1 MSEPESAAAAL
12 ARVPLFADLAENQLR
27 FLAERAVLFRF
38 GDGEVIFSEGD
49 PCKGL
54 YCVQSGAVKI
64 FKTAASGREQVL
76 TVEKPPSLVAE
87 LPVFDGGPYPA
98 SASVVGDSALLFV
111 SKNDF
116 RALCLEHP
124 EVALK
129 VLRSVGRRLRALVS
143 LIEELSFTT
152 VRNRLAGF
160 LLKLAESEGKK
171 TDRGIEFPLVVSNQE
186 LASHIGTVRE
196 LVSRNLS
203 RFQAEGLFR
212 VEGKN
217 VVVPDIE
224 KLREALEPD

>member
-1 MSEPESAAAAL
+1 MHEPESAAAAL
-12 ARVPLFADLAENQLR
+12 ARVPLFAELAEVQLR

-38 GDGEVIFSEGD
+38 SDGEVIFTEGD

-98 SASVVGDSALLFV
+98 SASVVGDTSLLFV

-152 VRNRLAGF
+152 VRHRLAAF
-160 LLKLAESEGKK
+160 LMRLAESEGQK
-171 TDRGIEFPLVVSNQE
+171 TERGVEFPLNVSNQE
-186 LASHIGTVRE
+186 LASHVGTVRE

-203 RFQAEGLFR
+203 RFQAEGILR
-212 VEGKN
+212 IEGKN
-217 VVVPDIE
+217 IVVPDLDQ
-224 KLREALEPD
+224 LREAVESE